1 VADRPVVAAFDVDGT
16 LTRRDCV
23 VPFLLRLG
31 ATRLILGVAWRAPSV
46 IAAFARRDRQRLKEI
61 ATGVAV
67 RGRSVAAVEE
77 VATTFGVEIEQWLRD
92 DTTERLRWHR
102 AQGHTVV
109 LVSASYEVYLDVLGR
124 TLGVDAVLATR
135 LATVS
140 DVDAVDGAVYTG
152 ALIGENCR
160 GPEKL
165 RRLDEWLAEWL
176 PGRDGIEGG
185 RHGVELWAYGD
196 SVGDRELLGAA
207 DHPVWATS
215 PLTSVPSTD

>member
-1 VADRPVVAAFDVDGT
+1 MADRPVVAAFDVDGT

-31 ATRLILGVAWRAPSV
+31 AWRLVFGLVTRAPSV
-46 IAAFARRDRQRLKEI
+46 IAALARRDRQRLKVI
-61 ATGVAV
+61 ATSVAV
-67 RGRSVAAVEE
+67 RGRAVADVDQVAA
-77 VATTFGVEIEQWLRD
+77 TFGADIEQWLRD
-92 DTTERLRWHR
+92 DTVARLNLHSQ
-102 AQGHTVV
+102 QGHTTV

-135 LATVS
+135 LAR
-140 DVDAVDGAVYTG
+140 DGVRYTG
-152 ALIGENCR
+152 ALVGDNCR

-176 PGRDGIEGG
+176 PGRDDLDGG
-185 RHGVELWAYGD
+185 RGGIVLWAYGD

-207 DHPVWATS
+207 DHPVWVTS
-215 PLTSVPSTD
+215 PLTSVPATD

>member
-1 VADRPVVAAFDVDGT
+1 MADRPVVAAFDVDGT

-31 ATRLILGVAWRAPSV
+31 AWRLMFGLARRAPSV
-46 IAAFARRDRQRLKEI
+46 IAALARRDRQRLKVI
-61 ATGVAV
+61 ATAVAV
-67 RGRSVAAVEE
+67 RGRSVADVEQ
-77 VATTFGVEIEQWLRD
+77 VAATFGVEIEQWLRD
-92 DTTERLRWHR
+92 DTVARLNWHR
-102 AQGHTVV
+102 RQGHAVV
-109 LVSASYEVYLDVLGR
+109 LVSASYELYLDVLGR
-124 TLGVDAVLATR
+124 ALGVDAVLATR

-140 DVDAVDGAVYTG
+140 DVSGDGVRYTG
-152 ALIGENCR
+152 ALVGDNCR

-165 RRLDEWLAEWL
+165 RRLDEWLAT
-176 PGRDGIEGG
+176 RDGIEGG
-185 RHGVELWAYGD
+185 RRGIVLWAYGD